1 MTTTLLNQLGIIPA
15 ILITL
20 TGILILR
27 GENKEGNVPRFLLF
41 LLGVMV
47 LFQLAL
53 FIIRRFFTEP
63 YNQPIFQAT
72 WLLAPSILGILAL
85 ILLNARAGLA
95 GMDRRTRITAGVLGL
110 AVPILFIL
118 NWNPQFGI
126 EFFILPGALLLALGW
141 ALGMRRV
148 WLGIV
153 LGLLCLSALGLFDFY
168 MSHPPDY
175 TAGPPPFARQ
185 ALFLFGLGF
194 NIWPGLAIVMSGV
207 LMTASLHRYNTQEE
221 NISHNSSHRNR
232 LFMVILA
239 VVLPLYLMYITFWGS
254 VWDQT
259 SDGLYGIFLSHL
271 AGLIAIGTGM
281 VMTIML
287 RGRSR
292 LAGIFFMLVVP
303 VMLNQSFEAG
313 WRVSYHEITEGRAE
327 RIAGAL
333 DQFKER
339 EGHYPESLNELTP
352 RDLLFIQQP
361 VILAGEEWCYES
373 GGDHYRLAAFYREF
387 FSAPVSLRLYESAG
401 DVPSSPMSCEG
412 RLAEMKEKYYS
423 PMEDPNA
430 MRPPMPTPLPE
441 IDVGMPKTEVQPV
454 LEGASAF
461 AGSWSPD
468 GSYFVFGTQGA
479 GTTVHFLNGNTGEI
493 CTAES
498 RFSRMD
504 GLRERYAW
512 LPDGRLLSVDG
523 TGEMV
528 VLTPCKSE
536 GERLTDRFEATFTQI
551 GAYAPETG
559 RVLLR
564 SESAYWILDS
574 RTLEARQIPDVTPNP
589 YEFHWD
595 RYVWL
600 PGGERLV
607 IARLEG
613 RQESNAGSTLYLI
626 DGETGEVLKSHFME
640 GEFGQSAPWMEAISD
655 SEVLL
660 FAQGEWLIADFSA
673 DQVTFANVLE
683 DIFGL
688 DIKFPDDI
696 SASGS
701 HLVGGDYYL
710 AVRLNHPRNQS
721 TYLYSSRT
729 GQKYVY
735 DHEHHTLLIFPDG
748 YLMEMPKLE
757 TTPTYRDEY
766 DVVMVDTPETAHPRL
781 ILTGHTPREYPHLS
795 LEYLPGSSQLAVASA
810 HGVSLVSLP
819 DGEMQAYWSLVGDGF
834 SPWVIASPD
843 GSALVAV
850 KDLGGLYYISLR

>member
-85 ILLNARAGLA
+85 ILLNARTAWIN
-95 GMDRRTRITAGVLGL
+95 MNRRTKAAVGALALVTAVLFTLNRDSQWGL
-110 AVPILFIL
+110 
-118 NWNPQFGI
+118 
-126 EFFILPGALLLALGW
+126 EFLILPGAVILSVGW
-141 ALGMRRV
+141 ALGRRHPR
-148 WLGIV
+148 LAII
-153 LGLLCLSALGLFDFY
+153 LSLFSIAILLY
-168 MSHPPDY
+168 TNWTMTHPPDY
-175 TAGPPPFARQ
+175 ENPNVR
-185 ALFLFGLGF
+185 ALGMVLFFPLF
-194 NIWPGLAIVMSGV
+194 VIPGLSVVMSAV
-207 LMTASLHRYNTQEE
+207 LLTDSLTQDEESLNRFHRAAR
-221 NISHNSSHRNR
+221 IA
-232 LFMVILA
+232 LGAGL
-239 VVLPLYLMYITFWGS
+239 LLYLGYIIHWGS

-259 SDGLYGIFLSHL
+259 DDGLLGVFL
-271 AGLIAIGTGM
+271 ADPAAITAIGAGM
-281 VMTIML
+281 VMILAT
-287 RGRSR
+287 RGRNR
-292 LAGIFFMLVVP
+292 LVGLLFMIAIPIFLQ
-303 VMLNQSFEAG
+303 QSFERG
-313 WRVSYHEITEGRAE
+313 WQVSYHEITETRAA

-339 EGHYPESLNELTP
+339 EGHYPESLQELTP

-361 VILAGEEWCYES
+361 MILAGEEWCYES

-810 HGVSLVSLP
+810 HGISLVSLP